1 MSPRTVVNERIEQR
15 RAAVAASR
23 RRRLLGRV
31 VVVLLLVVTVTA
43 AVALER
49 SALVAVASIEVVGT
63 ERLAA
68 DDVLAATGVE
78 VGTSVLRVRT
88 GEVQRRVEA
97 LPMVERATVERD
109 GPLGIVVTVEEVAPA
124 LSARYGDGD
133 VLVDE
138 AGLVIGPGVAPGT
151 PVVRVAGTAPT
162 PGERVDGDGP
172 LATAHA
178 VVLGLPGPLAA
189 LVTEASVD
197 EASSVELTLVGGTRV
212 RWGDEVRGDEKARA
226 LGAVLEDLEG
236 RAVAVI
242 DVRAP
247 AAPTVVP

>member
-1 MSPRTVVNERIEQR
+1 VSPRTVVNERIEQR
-15 RAAVAASR
+15 RAAVAAAR
-23 RRRLLGRV
+23 RRRVLGRV
-31 VVVLLLVVTVTA
+31 LLVVVLVGTVTA

-49 SALVAVASIEVVGT
+49 SSLVAVASIEVVGAD
-63 ERLAA
+63 RLAA
-68 DDVLAATGVE
+68 EDVLAATGVE

-124 LSARYGDGD
+124 LSARFEDGD

-138 AGLVIGPGVAPGT
+138 AGLVIGEGVAPGT
-151 PVVRVAGTAPT
+151 PVVRVVGTAPT
-162 PGERVDGDGP
+162 PGERIDGYPP

-178 VVLGLPGPLAA
+178 VLLGLPGPVAA
-189 LVTEASVD
+189 LVTGASVD
-197 EASSVELTLVGGTRV
+197 ETASVELTLADGTRV

-226 LGAVLEDLEG
+226 LGAVLEDLDG